1 MSVNELERNETI
13 DRVYTKAKKIL
24 KYVNDLVSR
33 DFGIKATTRD
43 LRDKAIGKYEKEIDG
58 GVRIVVKLPKQ
69 LSSHNKRNDYFILVP
84 EDDAFDDHG
93 ELTVFE
99 IPEWK
104 FEWYRNKLLGYS
116 MNLTESIRAAWS
128 EYVYYPDE
136 YYKRRQYQTDAISAC
151 GHILD
156 CLEYIAQD
164 LPISIGCMSTLVQ
177 IIEEEI
183 KLIKDWRK
191 RENNLLSLAFVHEN
205 ARKEKANKG
214 N

>member
-33 DFGIKATTRD
+33 DFGIKATARD

-99 IPEWK
+99 I
-104 FEWYRNKLLGYS
+104 
-116 MNLTESIRAAWS
+116 
-128 EYVYYPDE
+128 
-136 YYKRRQYQTDAISAC
+136 QTFRFNPPSF
-151 GHILD
+151 
-156 CLEYIAQD
+156 
-164 LPISIGCMSTLVQ
+164 
-177 IIEEEI
+177 EI
-183 KLIKDWRK
+183 KKNRISV
-191 RENNLLSLAFVHEN
+191 LSLLPSSRLIFNCESQYS
-205 ARKEKANKG
+205 ES
-214 N
+214 

>member
-99 IPEWK
+99 I
-104 FEWYRNKLLGYS
+104 
-116 MNLTESIRAAWS
+116 
-128 EYVYYPDE
+128 
-136 YYKRRQYQTDAISAC
+136 QTFRFNHHSF
-151 GHILD
+151 
-156 CLEYIAQD
+156 
-164 LPISIGCMSTLVQ
+164 
-177 IIEEEI
+177 EI
-183 KLIKDWRK
+183 KNRISV
-191 RENNLLSLAFVHEN
+191 LSLLPSSRLVFGCKSQYSAS
-205 ARKEKANKG
+205 
-214 N
+214 